1 MISIKKNYSLKN
13 NNTFG
18 LDRNCSEF
26 FEYNDVVELQSFIK
40 DGNLSGKRV
49 FQIGSGSNILLC
61 DDFDG
66 IMMHSQI
73 KGIEIVNEDENIVDV
88 KVGAGEI
95 MDDFI
100 AWSVEK
106 DYCGAENLSI
116 IPGTVGAST
125 VQNVGAYGVE
135 AKDIIKEVELIKIED
150 GSITVAQNE
159 ELHFGYRWSR
169 FKEDWKD
176 KYIVTHVTYRL
187 KKQSDFKLS
196 YGGLSKELE
205 GKEINL
211 KSIRETIINIRNNK
225 LPEVGK
231 VGSAG
236 SYFKNPI
243 VDRSIYDEIVR
254 REKETDESVI
264 VPKYDVSETEV
275 KIPAGWMIERC
286 GWKGRSHKGAGVWH
300 KQALILVNNGDA
312 KSEDIVELAQLIQN
326 DVLNRFGIQ
335 IDPEVIY
342 IK

>member
-1 MISIKKNYSLKN
+1 MISIKKNFSLKN
-13 NNTFG
+13 HNTFG
-18 LDRNCSEF
+18 LDQKCCEF
-26 FEYNDVVELQSFIK
+26 IEYDDVAELQSFIRE
-40 DGNLSGKRV
+40 GNLEGKRL
-49 FQIGSGSNILLC
+49 FQLGCGSNILLC
-61 DDFDG
+61 DDFNG
-66 IMMHSQI
+66 TMMHSQI
-73 KGIEIVNEDENIVDV
+73 KGIKIVNEDADIVDV

-100 AWSVEK
+100 AWSVENN
-106 DYCGAENLSI
+106 YCGAENLSI

-135 AKDIIKEVELIKIED
+135 AKDIIKEVEIIKIED
-150 GSITVAQNE
+150 ASIHVAPNSN
-159 ELHFGYRWSR
+159 LHFGYRHSR
-169 FKEDWKD
+169 FKEDWRD

-187 KKQSDFKLS
+187 KKKPDFKLS

-211 KSIRETIINIRNNK
+211 KTIRETIINIRNNK

-243 VDRSIYDEIVR
+243 VDKAIYEEICR
-254 REKETDESVI
+254 REQAADASVV

-286 GWKGRSHKGAGVWH
+286 GWKGKSHKGAGVWH

-312 KSEDIVELAQLIQN
+312 KSDDIVELAKLIQT

>member
-1 MISIKKNYSLKN
+1 MISIKKNFSLKN
-13 NNTFG
+13 HNTFG
-18 LDRNCSEF
+18 LDQRCDEF
-26 FEYNDVVELQSFIK
+26 IEYDNVAELQSFIK
-40 DGNLSGKRV
+40 DGNITGKRL
-49 FQIGSGSNILLC
+49 FQLGSGSNILLC
-61 DDFDG
+61 NDFKG
-66 IMMHSQI
+66 TMMHSQI
-73 KGIEIVNEDENIVDV
+73 KGIEIVYEDADIVDV

-100 AWSVEK
+100 AWSVENN
-106 DYCGAENLSI
+106 YCGAENLSI

-135 AKDIIKEVELIKIED
+135 AKDIIKEVEMIKID
-150 GSITVAQNE
+150 DASIHVASNE
-159 ELHFGYRWSR
+159 NLHFGYRMSR

-176 KYIVTHVTYRL
+176 MFIVTHVTYRL
-187 KKQSDFKLS
+187 KKQPDFKLS
-196 YGGLSKELE
+196 YGGLSKEME

-243 VDRSIYDEIVR
+243 VDRSVYEEICQ
-254 REKETDESVI
+254 REKAIDETVV
-264 VPKYDVSETEV
+264 VPKYEVSETEV

-286 GWKGRSHKGAGVWH
+286 GWKGQNHNGAGVWH

-312 KSEDIVELAQLIQN
+312 KSRDIIELANTIQV
-326 DVLNRFGIQ
+326 DVWSRFGIK

-342 IK
+342 IR